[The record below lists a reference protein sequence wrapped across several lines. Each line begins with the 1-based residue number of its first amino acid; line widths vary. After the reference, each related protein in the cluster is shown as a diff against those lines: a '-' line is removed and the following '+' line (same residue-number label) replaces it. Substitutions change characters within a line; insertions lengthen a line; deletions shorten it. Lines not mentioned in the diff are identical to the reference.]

1 MKENLSKKPSGRP
14 TRKSVGVR
22 DKLLIINKDPA
33 REYRLVSTD
42 PNRLFHMKQLGYRI
56 EEAAKHIPE
65 GLRTDQALLTDNAV
79 PVGGGQS
86 HVLMSIDKDWYDDA
100 QREKAEHLES
110 LEAGL
115 KPNSSDGQYGKIA
128 FSSSGK
134 EPT

>member
-1 MKENLSKKPSGRP
+1 MKEPISKKPSGRP

-22 DKLLIINKDPA
+22 DKLLIINKDPD
-33 REYRLVSTD
+33 RVYRLVNTD
-42 PNRLFHMKQLGYRI
+42 PNRLFEMKQMGYRI

-86 HVLMSIDKDWYDDA
+86 HVLMSIDKDWYEDA
-100 QREKAEHLES
+100 QKEKAEHLES
-110 LEAGL
+110 IEAGL